1 MSANQSAYHASF
13 GKPKWTQCGLNSDWS
28 YDAYHYGL
36 STPNTVDGEHYV
48 LDMEDG
54 TFAVVQYF
62 PSYEEDCVLRVKNGF
77 KTMNEAKKF
86 VEVMK

>member
-13 GKPKWTQCGLNSDWS
+13 GKPKWIQCGLNSDWS
-28 YDAYHYGL
+28 YDAYHYG
-36 STPNTVDGEHYV
+36 SSNPNTVDGEHYV

-62 PSYEEDCVLRVKNGF
+62 PSYEEDCVRRIKNGF